1 MFAATRLTR
10 LRHDTSRIL
19 SHWILPLGWLA
30 LLTGMFWVGDRS
42 DYHRLFYILLAAPTL
57 LFVIIQ
63 PQLLRPL
70 TRSPLLIAILAFSAY
85 MMLSL
90 LWSTPENSAGSLF
103 KRPLYIVLLL
113 FCVGILALQAP
124 ERLRNITWLA
134 ALGAVFAAAVTV
146 VHYHLQTHPAWMRLS
161 GYGALYNPL
170 LSAHVYG
177 AFTVV
182 WLVYWM
188 QSRHLLAP
196 LPLLSLA
203 ILCCLLLSTGS
214 RTPLIALTA
223 CLGWLLVAGNQ
234 KKTLIVIGLAALGM
248 IVAYIFNPELVTQR
262 GVSFRPEIW
271 SESLRQIGEHPWLG
285 HGYDHP
291 MRIKLANGMLLAD
304 PHNIELGV
312 LFAGGIVGLLL
323 WSAIYALAFVFAWKN
338 RRDPMVLLAYLAGLR
353 TGFRPH
359 GRQRVH
365 VPPQGALVPDLD
377 SIGPAVRPVGAEKRP
392 RQKRNRLLRRRSGF
406 IRARR
411 KTAAQCRGRSSRSST
426 SAASRRAAPGPVP
439 CPGSST

>member
-134 ALGAVFAAAVTV
+134 ALGQFSPQRSRWST
-146 VHYHLQTHPAWMRLS
+146 T
-161 GYGALYNPL
+161 
-170 LSAHVYG
+170 
-177 AFTVV
+177 T
-182 WLVYWM
+182 
-188 QSRHLLAP
+188 SRH
-196 LPLLSLA
+196 
-203 ILCCLLLSTGS
+203 ILHGCACPDTGLST
-214 RTPLIALTA
+214 TH
-223 CLGWLLVAGNQ
+223 C
-234 KKTLIVIGLAALGM
+234 
-248 IVAYIFNPELVTQR
+248 
-262 GVSFRPEIW
+262 
-271 SESLRQIGEHPWLG
+271 
-285 HGYDHP
+285 
-291 MRIKLANGMLLAD
+291 
-304 PHNIELGV
+304 
-312 LFAGGIVGLLL
+312 
-323 WSAIYALAFVFAWKN
+323 
-338 RRDPMVLLAYLAGLR
+338 
-353 TGFRPH
+353 
-359 GRQRVH
+359 
-365 VPPQGALVPDLD
+365 
-377 SIGPAVRPVGAEKRP
+377 
-392 RQKRNRLLRRRSGF
+392 
-406 IRARR
+406 
-411 KTAAQCRGRSSRSST
+411 
-426 SAASRRAAPGPVP
+426 
-439 CPGSST
+439 

>member
-214 RTPLIALTA
+214 RTPLIAITA
-223 CLGWLLVAGNQ
+223 CLGWLLIAGNQ

-248 IVAYIFNPELVTQR
+248 IVAYIFNPELLTQR

-271 SESLRQIGEHPWLG
+271 SESLR
-285 HGYDHP
+285 
-291 MRIKLANGMLLAD
+291 
-304 PHNIELGV
+304 
-312 LFAGGIVGLLL
+312 
-323 WSAIYALAFVFAWKN
+323 
-338 RRDPMVLLAYLAGLR
+338 
-353 TGFRPH
+353 
-359 GRQRVH
+359 
-365 VPPQGALVPDLD
+365 
-377 SIGPAVRPVGAEKRP
+377 
-392 RQKRNRLLRRRSGF
+392 
-406 IRARR
+406 
-411 KTAAQCRGRSSRSST
+411 
-426 SAASRRAAPGPVP
+426 
-439 CPGSST
+439 

>member
-146 VHYHLQTHPAWMRLS
+146 VRST
-161 GYGALYNPL
+161 
-170 LSAHVYG
+170 
-177 AFTVV
+177 TT
-182 WLVYWM
+182 
-188 QSRHLLAP
+188 SRH
-196 LPLLSLA
+196 
-203 ILCCLLLSTGS
+203 ILHGCACPDTGLST
-214 RTPLIALTA
+214 TH
-223 CLGWLLVAGNQ
+223 C
-234 KKTLIVIGLAALGM
+234 
-248 IVAYIFNPELVTQR
+248 
-262 GVSFRPEIW
+262 
-271 SESLRQIGEHPWLG
+271 
-285 HGYDHP
+285 
-291 MRIKLANGMLLAD
+291 
-304 PHNIELGV
+304 
-312 LFAGGIVGLLL
+312 
-323 WSAIYALAFVFAWKN
+323 
-338 RRDPMVLLAYLAGLR
+338 
-353 TGFRPH
+353 
-359 GRQRVH
+359 
-365 VPPQGALVPDLD
+365 
-377 SIGPAVRPVGAEKRP
+377 
-392 RQKRNRLLRRRSGF
+392 
-406 IRARR
+406 
-411 KTAAQCRGRSSRSST
+411 
-426 SAASRRAAPGPVP
+426 
-439 CPGSST
+439 

>member
-19 SHWILPLGWLA
+19 SHWVLPVGWLA

-85 MMLSL
+85 MMISL

-124 ERLRNITWLA
+124 ERLRTVTWIAAFGAVLA
-134 ALGAVFAAAVTV
+134 AIASMIRYYFFGYAYEV
-146 VHYHLQTHPAWMRLS
+146 RLS

-177 AFTVV
+177 AFTAL
-182 WLVYWM
+182 WLMYWI
-188 QSRHLLAP
+188 QSRHILAP
-196 LPLLSLA
+196 LPLLALA
-203 ILCCLLLSTGS
+203 TLCCLLLATGS
-214 RTPLIALTA
+214 RTPLIGLAA
-223 CLGWLLVAGNQ
+223 CLVWLLLAGNR
-234 KKTLIVIGLAALGM
+234 KKVLIVIGLA
-248 IVAYIFNPELVTQR
+248 VAGLLVVYFVNPELIIQR

-338 RRDPMVLLAYLAGLR
+338 RRDPMVLLASTWLVFGLASGL
-353 TGFRPH
+353 TEGNAFMSRPKEH
-359 GRQRVH
+359 WFLIWI
-365 VPPQGALVPDLD
+365 PLALLY
-377 SIGPAVRPVGAEKRP
+377 ALWVRK
-392 RQKRNRLLRRRSGF
+392 S
-406 IRARR
+406 ARD
-411 KTAAQCRGRSSRSST
+411 KNETAS
-426 SAASRRAAPGPVP
+426 
-439 CPGSST
+439 

>member
-57 LFVIIQ
+57 IFVIIQ

-248 IVAYIFNPELVTQR
+248 IVAYIFNPELLTQR

-338 RRDPMVLLAYLAGLR
+338 RRDPMVLLASTWLVFGLASGL
-353 TGFRPH
+353 TEGNAFMSRPKEH
-359 GRQRVH
+359 WFLIWI
-365 VPPQGALVPDLD
+365 PLALLYALWV
-377 SIGPAVRPVGAEKRP
+377 
-392 RQKRNRLLRRRSGF
+392 QKS
-406 IRARR
+406 ARD
-411 KTAAQCRGRSSRSST
+411 KNETAS
-426 SAASRRAAPGPVP
+426 
-439 CPGSST
+439 

>member
-124 ERLRNITWLA
+124 ERLCTVTWIAAFGAVLA
-134 ALGAVFAAAVTV
+134 AIASMIRYYFFGYAYEV
-146 VHYHLQTHPAWMRLS
+146 RLS

-177 AFTVV
+177 AFTAL
-182 WLVYWM
+182 WLMHWI
-188 QSRHLLAP
+188 QSRHILAP
-196 LPLLSLA
+196 LPLLALA
-203 ILCCLLLSTGS
+203 TLCCLLLATGS
-214 RTPLIALTA
+214 RTPLIGLAA
-223 CLGWLLVAGNQ
+223 CLVWLLLAGNR
-234 KKTLIVIGLAALGM
+234 KKVLIVIGLA
-248 IVAYIFNPELVTQR
+248 VAGLLVVYFVNPELIIQR

-338 RRDPMVLLAYLAGLR
+338 RRDPMVLLASTWLVFGLASGL
-353 TGFRPH
+353 TEGNAFMSRPKEH
-359 GRQRVH
+359 WFLIWI
-365 VPPQGALVPDLD
+365 PLALLYALWV
-377 SIGPAVRPVGAEKRP
+377 
-392 RQKRNRLLRRRSGF
+392 QKS
-406 IRARR
+406 ARD
-411 KTAAQCRGRSSRSST
+411 KNETAS
-426 SAASRRAAPGPVP
+426 
-439 CPGSST
+439 

>member
-1 MFAATRLTR
+1 MLAIRQLTA
-10 LRHDTSRIL
+10 LRHNASHVL

-57 LFVIIQ
+57 LLVLLQ
-63 PQLLRPL
+63 PRLLRPL
-70 TRSPLLIAILAFSAY
+70 TRSPLLIAILLFSAY

-90 LWSTPENSAGSLF
+90 LWSAPENSAGSLF

-113 FCVGILALQAP
+113 FCAGILALQAP
-124 ERLRNITWLA
+124 ERLRALTWLA
-134 ALGAVFAAAVTV
+134 ALGATLAAAVTLL
-146 VHYHLQTHPAWMRLS
+146 HFHIQSPPTWMRLS

-177 AFTVV
+177 AFTAL

-188 QSRHLLAP
+188 QSRHALAP

-203 ILCCLLLSTGS
+203 ILCCLLLATGS
-214 RTPLIALTA
+214 RTPLIGLAA
-223 CLGWLLVAGNQ
+223 CMGWLLLAGDR
-234 KKTLIVIGLAALGM
+234 KKTLIVIGLV
-248 IVAYIFNPELVTQR
+248 VAGLLVVYFVNPELIIQR

-338 RRDPMVLLAYLAGLR
+338 HRDPMVVLASTWLVFGLASGLTEGNAFMSRPKEHWFLIWIPLALLY
-353 TGFRPH
+353 
-359 GRQRVH
+359 
-365 VPPQGALVPDLD
+365 ALWV
-377 SIGPAVRPVGAEKRP
+377 
-392 RQKRNRLLRRRSGF
+392 QKS
-406 IRARR
+406 ARD
-411 KTAAQCRGRSSRSST
+411 KNETAS
-426 SAASRRAAPGPVP
+426 
-439 CPGSST
+439 

>member
-10 LRHDTSRIL
+10 LRHDTSHIL

-214 RTPLIALTA
+214 RTPLIAITA
-223 CLGWLLVAGNQ
+223 CLGWLLIAGNQ

-248 IVAYIFNPELVTQR
+248 IVAYIFNPELLTQR

-271 SESLRQIGEHPWLG
+271 SESLRQIGEHPG
-285 HGYDHP
+285 
-291 MRIKLANGMLLAD
+291 LAMATITRCGSSWPTACCW
-304 PHNIELGV
+304 PIRTTSSWACCSP
-312 LFAGGIVGLLL
+312 AGS
-323 WSAIYALAFVFAWKN
+323 SACCY
-338 RRDPMVLLAYLAGLR
+338 GLR
-353 TGFRPH
+353 STPWPSSSP
-359 GRQRVH
+359 GRTVAT
-365 VPPQGALVPDLD
+365 PWCCW
-377 SIGPAVRPVGAEKRP
+377 
-392 RQKRNRLLRRRSGF
+392 RLPGW
-406 IRARR
+406 
-411 KTAAQCRGRSSRSST
+411 SSDWLP
-426 SAASRRAAPGPVP
+426 ASRKATRSCPAPRST
-439 CPGSST
+439 GS